1 MRKLAFC
8 QVGFPGRKRCIMT
21 KCYLCETSFQLT
33 EKVFQKD
40 LLYAQIT
47 IKRKTRWKD
56 MVLTIITRNSN
67 DEAVVLCKRCLVSV
81 LSRCAQEVGKTNVP
95 MIAGIQFRSF

>member
-1 MRKLAFC
+1 
-8 QVGFPGRKRCIMT
+8 MT

-47 IKRKTRWKD
+47 IKRMTRWKD
-56 MVLTIITRNSN
+56 MVLTVITRNSN

-95 MIAGIQFRSF
+95 MILPVSSFGVFKTLRTSQVLVFIAIVL